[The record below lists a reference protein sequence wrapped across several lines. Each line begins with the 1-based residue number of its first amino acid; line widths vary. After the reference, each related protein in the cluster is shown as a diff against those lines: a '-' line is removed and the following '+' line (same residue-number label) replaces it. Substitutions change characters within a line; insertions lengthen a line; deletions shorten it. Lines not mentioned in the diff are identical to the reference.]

1 MAEIRLLELR
11 STYKW
16 GGGPDKT
23 ILLSA
28 ERHTKSRVS
37 VVVAYIRDVRDQE
50 FVIGQKARAR
60 GLTFYELVERGK
72 FDLRV
77 LWAIRDIVIKHDINL
92 IHGHDYKSDLFAWL
106 VRLSMWR
113 RRVALVSTAH
123 AWVILGLRGALYR
136 RLDLFLMKR
145 FDRLIAVSH
154 ATKTEMVAGR
164 VPTEKIQMIHNGIDT
179 EAWSPRRR
187 SSAFREELGLAG
199 AFPVIG
205 YVGRINSEKDLG
217 TWLRA
222 AAIVARK
229 YPRSRFVIVGDGR
242 DGATGAGLQQLATEL
257 EIGEQVLFPGYR
269 SDLQH
274 VYAAFDIFMLSSRRE
289 GLPNSLLEAMAMGL
303 PVVTTDVA
311 GAKELVADG
320 QTGFVLP
327 QGDASGL
334 GRALLALVEDSQLHR
349 RMGEEGRKRVE
360 REFSFANRMRLIEEF
375 YTEVLGMRQPVVPR
389 RSRVEGL
396 DGYPMAK
403 ESVKHVRH

>member
-37 VVVAYIRDVRDQE
+37 VVVAYIRDVRDHE

-77 LWAIRDIVIKHDINL
+77 LRVIRDIVIKHDINL

-113 RRVALVSTAH
+113 RRIALVSTAH

-154 ATKTEMVAGR
+154 ATKAEMVAGG
-164 VPTEKIQMIHNGIDT
+164 VPVEKIQMIHNGIDT
-179 EAWSPRRR
+179 EAWSPKRR

-205 YVGRINSEKDLG
+205 YVGRINSEKDLE

-229 YPRSRFVIVGDGR
+229 YPRSRFVIVGDAR
-242 DGATGAGLQQLATEL
+242 DGVTGAGLQRLATEL
-257 EIGEQVLFPGYR
+257 GIGEQVLFPGYR
-269 SDLQH
+269 SDLQC
-274 VYAAFDIFMLSSRRE
+274 VYSALDIFMLSSRRE

-334 GRALLALVEDSQLHR
+334 GRALLALVEDTQLHR

-360 REFSFANRMRLIEEF
+360 REFSFANRMRLIEDF
-375 YTEVLGMRQPVVPR
+375 YTEVLGIRQPTVPR
-389 RSRVEGL
+389 LSRVEGL
-396 DGYPMAK
+396 GGYPMAK

>member
-37 VVVAYIRDVRDQE
+37 VVVAYIRDARDHE
-50 FVIGQKARAR
+50 FVIGQKARDR
-60 GLTFYELVERGK
+60 GLTFYELVEHGK
-72 FDLRV
+72 LDLRV
-77 LWAIRDIVIKHDINL
+77 LQAIRDIVIRHDINL

-113 RRVALVSTAH
+113 RRIALVSTAH

-154 ATKTEMVAGR
+154 ATKAEMVAGG
-164 VPTEKIQMIHNGIDT
+164 VPVEKIRMIHNGIDT

-187 SSAFREELGLAG
+187 TSAFREELGLAG

-205 YVGRINSEKDLG
+205 YVGRINSEKDLE
-217 TWLRA
+217 TWLHA
-222 AAIVARK
+222 ASIVARK
-229 YPRSRFVIVGDGR
+229 YPQSRFVIVGDGR
-242 DGATGAGLQQLATEL
+242 DGVTGAGLQRLTSEL
-257 EIGEQVLFPGYR
+257 GIGEQVLFPGYR
-269 SDLQH
+269 SELQS
-274 VYAAFDIFMLSSRRE
+274 VYSAFDIFMLSSRRE

-311 GAKELVADG
+311 GAKELVANG

-334 GRALLALVEDSQLHR
+334 GRALLALVEDSQLHQ

-360 REFSFANRMRLIEEF
+360 REFSFGNRMRLIEDF
-375 YTEVLGMRQPVVPR
+375 YTEVLGIGQRVV
-389 RSRVEGL
+389 SRLSCVEGL
-396 DGYPMAK
+396 GGYPMSK